1 MAKYY
6 TVTDFIKS
14 SPTFSGLST
23 LRGLALHRR
32 GAWTRPRSWFCIQWG
47 KWGEGLLTGPANMLS
62 YYNSRRWAEGVKV
75 VPLVLLTA
83 SDTMRL
89 ALLTPRFTDEESEAQ
104 KDEGT
109 RQGHPAG

>member
-1 MAKYY
+1 
-6 TVTDFIKS
+6 
-14 SPTFSGLST
+14 
-23 LRGLALHRR
+23 
-32 GAWTRPRSWFCIQWG
+32 
-47 KWGEGLLTGPANMLS
+47 MLS